1 MKLSVK
7 ATPWEDGWEL
17 EIAPD
22 QYTQVK
28 ELANAKMQVIDYL
41 DTIDSTQNHS
51 NWDIQII
58 TTKEPA
64 STQAVRV
71 PA

>member
-7 ATPWEDGWEL
+7 ATPWDEGWEL

-51 NWDIQII
+51 NWDIKII
-58 TTKEPA
+58 PTKEA
-64 STQAVRV
+64 SPSPAVRV

>member
-7 ATPWEDGWEL
+7 ATPWDDGWEL

-58 TTKEPA
+58 ATKEA
-64 STQAVRV
+64 SPSLAVRV

>member
-7 ATPWEDGWEL
+7 ATPWDDGWEL

-58 TTKEPA
+58 TTKEA
-64 STQAVRV
+64 SPSPAVRV

>member
-7 ATPWEDGWEL
+7 ATPWDDGWEL

-41 DTIDSTQNHS
+41 DTIDSTQSHS

-58 TTKEPA
+58 PTKEA
-64 STQAVRV
+64 SPSPAVRV

>member
-7 ATPWEDGWEL
+7 ATPWDGGWEL

-28 ELANAKMQVIDYL
+28 ELANAKTQVIDYL
-41 DTIDSTQNHS
+41 DTIDSTENHS

-58 TTKEPA
+58 TTKEAEHTPA
-64 STQAVRV
+64 ARV

>member
-7 ATPWEDGWEL
+7 ATPWDDGWEL

-28 ELANAKMQVIDYL
+28 ELANAKTQVIDYL
-41 DTIDSTQNHS
+41 DTIDSAHNHS

-58 TTKEPA
+58 TAKEAEHTPA
-64 STQAVRV
+64 ARV